1 MRSMSSCTRAPLA
14 FLGVKM
20 KIRLISGSCYVALLA
35 AFFCLKIFLPYG
47 DFYFDGLIYA
57 FAIMGTY
64 EILRATKEKTTA
76 AARGVVYAFTALTI
90 PAVAVGEY
98 FKGCGLAVIGG
109 GLLVLSIVLLSL
121 LVIRHEETSLEG
133 LGLSF
138 LSAVYPTV
146 LLALMVLANHAVAPA
161 AMAKFGF
168 DSRLLILFVFV
179 VSPCA
184 DSIAYLFGKFLR
196 KYFPK
201 KMTPVISPNKTVI
214 GGIGGLVG
222 GLVGAAALYFIY
234 NATAGSFDQMYIW
247 LPVYL
252 CIGLVGAVATAF
264 GDLVE
269 SCIKRKLG
277 LKDMGK
283 IMPGHGGV
291 LDRLDSAF
299 FSTIVAYLAFV
310 IICLVV

>member
-1 MRSMSSCTRAPLA
+1 
-14 FLGVKM
+14 M
-20 KIRLISGSCYVALLA
+20 KIRLISGSCYIILLA

-57 FAIMGTY
+57 FAILGTF
-64 EILRATKEKTTA
+64 EMLRATKEKTTKVE
-76 AARGVVYAFTALTI
+76 RGVVYAFTAITI

-98 FKGCGLAVIGG
+98 CKGWGLSAIGVAM
-109 GLLVLSIVLLSL
+109 LTLSIVLLSL
-121 LVIRHEETSLEG
+121 LVIRHEETSLES
-133 LGLSF
+133 LGLSL
-138 LSAVYPTV
+138 LSAVYPTL
-146 LLALMVLANHAVAPA
+146 LLALMVLANHATAPTA
-161 AMAKFGF
+161 LKNIAF

-184 DSIAYLFGKFLR
+184 DSIAYVFGKFLR

-222 GLVGAAALYFIY
+222 GMLGAAALYFIY
-234 NATAGSFDQMYIW
+234 NATAGSYEQMHIW

-252 CIGLVGAVATAF
+252 GLGLVASVATAF

-277 LKDMGK
+277 LKDMGN

-299 FSTIVAYLAFV
+299 YSTIVVYLAYTIV
-310 IICLVV
+310 CLVV